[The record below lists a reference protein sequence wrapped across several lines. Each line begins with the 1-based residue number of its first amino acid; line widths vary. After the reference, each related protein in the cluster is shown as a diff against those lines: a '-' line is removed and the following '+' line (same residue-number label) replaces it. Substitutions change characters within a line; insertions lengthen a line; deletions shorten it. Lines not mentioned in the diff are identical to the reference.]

1 MTIAAIL
8 ETLVGASALIV
19 GTVYVIGGL
28 IVNLHLANYGVT
40 EYQIL
45 RVKYFVVGITFITNA
60 IAILF
65 LASIPGFLILT
76 LDSYV
81 QQLFLIASL
90 SASILLLWVWGKPAT
105 NDRRSLLFTWRFWVF
120 TGAIA
125 SIYPIS
131 AAIRIAIS
139 PVITFEIGMMLA
151 AAGLSGILAFVGQ
164 VYVYARHLYA
174 RPNSVLG
181 SVDPIGMG
189 IAVTVTL
196 AIKEDVMPALRELAI
211 PVQGKLTVGPVK
223 LLDETDSHYIIGLEN
238 GKDIRAMKIA
248 KEAVQA
254 ILYL

>member
-19 GTVYVIGGL
+19 GAIYVIGGL

-45 RVKYFVVGITFITNA
+45 RVKYFVVGITFVTNA

-65 LASIPGFLILT
+65 LAFIPGFLILT
-76 LDSYV
+76 LDFYV
-81 QQLFLIASL
+81 QQLFLIASVL
-90 SASILLLWVWGKPAT
+90 ASLLLLWVWGKPAT
-105 NDRRSLLFTWRFWVF
+105 SGRRSLLFTWRFWVL
-120 TGAIA
+120 TGAVA

-131 AAIRIAIS
+131 AAIRVVIS
-139 PVITFEIGMMLA
+139 PQITFETGLMLA
-151 AAGLSGILAFVGQ
+151 AAGLSGVLAFVGQ
-164 VYVYARHLYA
+164 IYVYARHLYA

-189 IAVTVTL
+189 IAVTVQL
-196 AIKEDVMPALRELAI
+196 ALKEEVMPALRELAI
-211 PVQGKLTVGPVK
+211 PVQGKLTLGPVK
-223 LLDETDSHYIIGLEN
+223 LLDETDTHYIIGVQAD
-238 GKDIRAMKIA
+238 KPIRAMKIT
-248 KEAVQA
+248 KDAVQA

>member
-8 ETLVGASALIV
+8 ETLVGASALLVGVIYIV
-19 GTVYVIGGL
+19 GGL

-45 RVKYFVVGITFITNA
+45 RVKYFVVGITFVTNA

-76 LDSYV
+76 LDFYV
-81 QQLFLIASL
+81 QQVFLIASL
-90 SASILLLWVWGKPAT
+90 SASVLLLWVWAKPVES
-105 NDRRSLLFTWRFWVF
+105 RRRFLFTWRFWILA
-120 TGAIA
+120 GAVA
-125 SIYPIS
+125 SVYPLS
-131 AAIRIAIS
+131 VAIRMMIV
-139 PVITFEIGMMLA
+139 PQMTFESGLMLV
-151 AAGLSGILAFVGQ
+151 AGFLTGILAFVGQ
-164 VYVYARHLYA
+164 IYVYARHLYA

-189 IAVTVTL
+189 IAVTVKL
-196 AIKEDVMPALRELAI
+196 AIKEEVMPALRELAI

-223 LLDETDSHYIIGLEN
+223 LLDETDAHYIIGLE
-238 GKDIRAMKIA
+238 DDQHMRAMKIA